1 MASWIPR
8 STSSLAGSSQN
19 PPPKSVPPPA
29 KPKKREKWLVT
40 RKTWRYMADA
50 GKLLLP
56 ESMRKG
62 KESAEELTEYEEH
75 FQNVCDQ
82 QTEFIEWE
90 GPKLEP
96 KAHLSRVRPPS
107 IVVPPLHVPSEIP
120 SEPIAPSFRLVLPAG
135 QEPPPGYIQV
145 GRRPLPGAAGGCPA
159 SGRHVPDLEISS
171 LSPATESYVR
181 LPSGLVVQELPA
193 TYLSGRD
200 WMARRSS
207 SPVDSGV
214 LSPEDRSYED
224 EQTFGYNESGIG
236 SGTDSTTTKALP
248 VKPPPKRRSCGVQT
262 DPLPEEYFRLVEEQ
276 KRREEEEKR
285 KKEEEERLAREAE
298 EKERK
303 EMEELEAAMMGDS
316 VMRYLK
322 MVRRNSKT
330 SDQKKAERFRSMN
343 YDPTL
348 RNIKAKYL
356 NKEEM
361 VEGYKKSFE
370 CQVGESLLALLLQ
383 CQTPVEPR
391 KVKASSQHSTEH
403 RKLSVAGSEFSDV
416 MSPHRRLSIAGG
428 AESGPAIGPDPPE
441 GHEELDGERDFYSH
455 LYSGDMTALES
466 GAVPE
471 DYYNYLESWYRAQKG
486 LNSGSGAPPASSSV
500 SAASAVAASIYI
512 PVDAL
517 QV

>member
-1 MASWIPR
+1 
-8 STSSLAGSSQN
+8 
-19 PPPKSVPPPA
+19 
-29 KPKKREKWLVT
+29 
-40 RKTWRYMADA
+40 MADA

-62 KESAEELTEYEEH
+62 KETAEDLTEYEEQ
-75 FQNVCDQ
+75 FQHVCDQ

-90 GPKLEP
+90 GPRIEP
-96 KAHLSRVRPPS
+96 KAHLQRVRPS
-107 IVVPPLHVPSEIP
+107 VVMPPGHPVIELPA
-120 SEPIAPSFRLVLPAG
+120 EPIAPSFRLVLPLG

-145 GRRPLPGAAGGCPA
+145 GRRAMPSGGSSGRQCPA
-159 SGRHVPDLEISS
+159 DLELSS
-171 LSPATESYVR
+171 LSPAPESYVR
-181 LPSGLVVQELPA
+181 LPTGLVVQELPP

-224 EQTFGYNESGIG
+224 ELTFGYNESGIG
-236 SGTDSTTTKALP
+236 SGTDSTGKALP
-248 VKPPPKRRSCGVQT
+248 TKPPPKRRSCGVQT

-361 VEGYKKSFE
+361 VEGFKKSFE

-383 CQTPVEPR
+383 CQTPIEPR
-391 KVKASSQHSTEH
+391 KVKAPPSQSTAEN
-403 RKLSVAGSEFSDV
+403 RKMSVAGSEFSDF
-416 MSPHRRLSIAGG
+416 MSPHRRLSLAGG
-428 AESGPAIGPDPPE
+428 AESGPAIGPGGIPDE
-441 GHEELDGERDFYSH
+441 ADGERDFFSH
-455 LYSGDMTALES
+455 LYSGDMTSLES

-486 LNSGSGAPPASSSV
+486 LNVGGSGAPPTGYISSSV
-500 SAASAVAASIYI
+500 SAANAVSASIYI

-517 QV
+517 QVIIQ